1 VRRAVAA
8 GLTLLIVW
16 PGSAM
21 SWAGWAK
28 EREMPP
34 TIQDVKAR
42 HAPRLLALPGV
53 VSVGIGRAA
62 EGHEVI
68 VVGLDR
74 PRPETQADLPTLL
87 EGYPVRVEIIGA
99 VRAH

>member
-1 VRRAVAA
+1 MS
-8 GLTLLIVW
+8 GL
-16 PGSAM
+16 GSV
-21 SWAGWAK
+21 K
-28 EREMPP
+28 EREMPQ

-62 EGHEVI
+62 EGHDVI

-74 PRPETQADLPTLL
+74 PRPKTQADLPARL

-99 VRAH
+99 VRAQ